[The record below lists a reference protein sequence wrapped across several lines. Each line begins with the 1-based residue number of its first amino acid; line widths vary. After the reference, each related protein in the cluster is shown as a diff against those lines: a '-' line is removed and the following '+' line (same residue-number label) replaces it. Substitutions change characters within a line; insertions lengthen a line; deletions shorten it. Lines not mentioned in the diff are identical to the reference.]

1 MNKRER
7 ERLTAQENALV
18 SLGFTIDEAAA
29 LRRISMTLRRWH
41 ELECGADAGCIERD
55 ETTGKPY
62 WVAQYRDNVRRWPV
76 ADRERG
82 ALRRLARIVAA
93 RNERPPAMSVVMLPD
108 RAAPDRL
115 ETYIQPDPRGASLY
129 ILRPGDVPLGADPAS
144 YYTRG
149 ICVY

>member
-18 SLGFTIDEAAA
+18 SLGFTIDEAGA

-41 ELECGADAGCIERD
+41 ELECGTDAGCIERD
-55 ETTGKPY
+55 DATGKPRFLSY
-62 WVAQYRDNVRRWPV
+62 SGRRWPV
-76 ADRERG
+76 PDREAG
-82 ALRRLARIVAA
+82 ALRRLARIMRDVNNRRFVGDAA
-93 RNERPPAMSVVMLPD
+93 SMM
-108 RAAPDRL
+108 APNCDDL
-115 ETYIQPDPRGASLY
+115 AHYIQPDPRGASLY

>member
-1 MNKRER
+1 MSKRER

-41 ELECGADAGCIERD
+41 EFECGIDAGCIERD
-55 ETTGKPY
+55 DATGKPY

-76 ADRERG
+76 PDRETG
-82 ALRRLARIVAA
+82 ALRRLARIMQNVNNRRFVGDAA
-93 RNERPPAMSVVMLPD
+93 SMLVPNCD
-108 RAAPDRL
+108 DL
-115 ETYIQPDPRGASLY
+115 THYVQPDPRGAALY
-129 ILRPGDVPLGADPAS
+129 ILRPGDVPTGADPAS